1 MNRRRTRQAR
11 QGATQRA
18 IRSTEFRTMPGG
30 PLCAEPAW
38 IEERARRDE
47 IADGAEHDVEEG
59 RRSRQRVGGEIRHPA
74 MSDQQLK
81 RVGEPFLARENRV
94 VRACVRP

>member
-1 MNRRRTRQAR
+1 MTSAEPQENQTGTPRCHATRHPVNRIPHDAR
-11 QGATQRA
+11 
-18 IRSTEFRTMPGG
+18 G

-59 RRSRQRVGGEIRHPA
+59 R
-74 MSDQQLK
+74 
-81 RVGEPFLARENRV
+81 
-94 VRACVRP
+94 